1 MTILHDMLVA
11 LGIRPRAVDVA
22 KLLDDRAVLK
32 SQPYDW
38 RHSIVDLLKLLD
50 IDPSFENRRD
60 LAEELGYPYALNGD
74 AAMNEWLHREVMR
87 RVSENGG
94 VVPEELKG

>member
-50 IDPSFENRRD
+50 IDRRE
-60 LAEELGYPYALNGD
+60 LAEEMGYPYALNGD

-94 VVPEELKG
+94 VVPEELRS